1 MKPYII
7 LISLLFSVC
16 NLSSAAAT
24 SMRPISLEQ
33 LSTRATLIF
42 YGEVVSNQ
50 VKQDEQSGYIATFT
64 EFKVIDLI
72 KGNAGKTHTI
82 KQIGGDLKD
91 RNMSLRIHGVPR
103 FQVGYNY
110 VVFLPTKSKLGFSS
124 PLGLHQGSFSV
135 LSINNEQVI
144 SNSRSQVNQPQT
156 RQLEQT
162 SKAVQIP
169 LAVSVDKPSQ
179 SRLDDFINTVRAYN
193 TQ

>member
-1 MKPYII
+1 
-7 LISLLFSVC
+7 
-16 NLSSAAAT
+16 
-24 SMRPISLEQ
+24 MRPISLEQ

-72 KGNAGKTHTI
+72 KGNVGKTHTI

-103 FQVGYNY
+103 FQVGNSY

-135 LSINNEQVI
+135 SIINNEQIV
-144 SNSRSQVNQPQT
+144 NSGHRVVNQPQT

-162 SKAVQIP
+162 SKAVQVP
-169 LAVSVDKPSQ
+169 LAVHVDRPSQ
-179 SRLDDFINTVRAYN
+179 AHLDDFINTVRAYN
-193 TQ
+193 TK

>member
-7 LISLLFSVC
+7 LFSLLFSVF
-16 NLSSAAAT
+16 NLSSVAAT
-24 SMRPISLEQ
+24 SLLPISLEQ

-42 YGEVVSNQ
+42 YGEVINNK

-72 KGNAGKTHTI
+72 KGKAADTHTI
-82 KQIGGDLKD
+82 KQIGGALKD
-91 RNMSLRIHGVPR
+91 RNMALRIHGVPR
-103 FQVGYNY
+103 FQVGNNY

-135 LSINNEQVI
+135 STINNEQIV
-144 SNSRSQVNQPQT
+144 NSGHSLVNQPQT
-156 RQLEQT
+156 RQFEQT
-162 SKAVQIP
+162 SKAVQVP
-169 LAVSVDKPSQ
+169 LAVSVDIPSQ
-179 SRLDDFINTVRAYN
+179 SHLDDFINTVRAYN

>member
-1 MKPYII
+1 MKSYIV
-7 LISLLFSVC
+7 LISLIFSVC

-24 SMRPISLEQ
+24 SLLPISLEQ

-42 YGEVVSNQ
+42 YGEVLSNQ
-50 VKQDEQSGYIATFT
+50 VKQDEQSGQIATFT

-72 KGNAGKTHTI
+72 KGNAADTHTI

-103 FQVGYNY
+103 FQVGNNY

-135 LSINNEQVI
+135 LTINNEQVV
-144 SNSRSQVNQPQT
+144 SNSRSLTYQPQT

-162 SKAVQIP
+162 SKAVQVP
-169 LAVSVDKPSQ
+169 LAVSVDRPSQ

>member
-7 LISLLFSVC
+7 LFSLLFSVC

-42 YGEVVSNQ
+42 YGEVVGNQ

-72 KGNAGKTHTI
+72 KGNVGKTHTI

-103 FQVGYNY
+103 FQVGNNY

-135 LSINNEQVI
+135 LTINNEQVI

-162 SKAVQIP
+162 SKAVQVP
-169 LAVSVDKPSQ
+169 LAVSVDRPSQ
-179 SRLDDFINTVRAYN
+179 ARLDDFINTVRAYN

>member
-1 MKPYII
+1 MKSNII
-7 LISLLFSVC
+7 LFSLLF
-16 NLSSAAAT
+16 NLFSLSPVSAT
-24 SMRPISLEQ
+24 SMLPISLEQ

-42 YGEVVSNQ
+42 YGEVLSNQ
-50 VKQDEQSGYIATFT
+50 VKQDEQSGQIATFT

-72 KGNAGKTHTI
+72 KGKATDTHTI
-82 KQIGGDLKD
+82 KQIGGALKD
-91 RNMSLRIHGVPR
+91 RNMALRIHGVPR
-103 FQVGYNY
+103 FQVGNNY

-135 LSINNEQVI
+135 LTINNEQVV
-144 SNSRSQVNQPQT
+144 SNSRSLADQPQT

-162 SKAVQIP
+162 SKTVQVP
-169 LAVSVDKPSQ
+169 LAVSVDRPSQ